1 MGFYLPVYIVSGTE
15 LTFRLGLTHLV
26 GTPALKPY
34 MHGYFLS
41 LKLYSTA
48 RVMAN
53 PNSYDEHREKLINA
67 RLEQKAESRIRAK
80 KEQPKVNKALA
91 ERLRRAE
98 ASAAKKGKTGVDG
111 QAGAGGVLV
120 DPRFKELFEDPEYEV
135 DEQSREFALLNPAT
149 VHNASLGLDG
159 KGRRKTAVE
168 DEEDD
173 SAKSSSGLEESEED
187 QDQEEEGSGKE
198 DEDEDDSDEGDL
210 NQYDPRKLRPDQEK
224 RQLLRAYQYR
234 PQLQAGQSA
243 PGQSSTSSSFGQRL
257 HASKRDSNKSTTKD
271 PRLDNVLA
279 MRRSGDGGM
288 EVSFVP
294 TGSAKSKARADA
306 AGDAD
311 DFIQEEF
318 DGGAPKKRTDK
329 KVERFG
335 HGMQRGLEEEDGDA
349 EGEARS
355 GRTKRRDPGRSASK
369 NAFRKR

>member
-1 MGFYLPVYIVSGTE
+1 
-15 LTFRLGLTHLV
+15 
-26 GTPALKPY
+26 

-48 RVMAN
+48 RLMAN

-67 RLEQKAESRIRAK
+67 RMEQKAESRIRAK

-98 ASAAKKGKTGVDG
+98 ASAAKKGGSAADG
-111 QAGAGGVLV
+111 AAAAGGVLG

-149 VHNASLGLDG
+149 VHNANLAAGG
-159 KGRRKTAVE
+159 KGASRRTAVE

-173 SAKSSSGLEESEED
+173 SAKSSSGLEESGD
-187 QDQEEEGSGKE
+187 EEEEASEEEEEAG
-198 DEDEDDSDEGDL
+198 DEDDSDEGDL

-234 PQLQAGQSA
+234 PQLQAGSST

-257 HASKRDSNKSTTKD
+257 HASKRDNDSASSASKNKD
-271 PRLDNVLA
+271 PRLENVLA

-294 TGSAKSKARADA
+294 EGSSKSRSKSA
-306 AGDAD
+306 AGDEDGDA

-318 DGGAPKKRTDK
+318 DGGAPKKRVDK

-335 HGMQRGLEEEDGDA
+335 HGLQRGLEDEEGDL
-349 EGEARS
+349 EGEAKS

-369 NAFRKR
+369 NAFRKK

>member
-1 MGFYLPVYIVSGTE
+1 V
-15 LTFRLGLTHLV
+15 LTVRLGLTHLV

-67 RLEQKAESRIRAK
+67 RMEQKAESRIRAK

-98 ASAAKKGKTGVDG
+98 ASAAKKGD
-111 QAGAGGVLV
+111 AAASGGVLV

-159 KGRRKTAVE
+159 KGRKKTAVE

-173 SAKSSSGLEESEED
+173 SAESSSGLEESEDE
-187 QDQEEEGSGKE
+187 EEEGSGE
-198 DEDEDDSDEGDL
+198 EEDDSDEGDL

-234 PQLQAGQSA
+234 PQLQAGSST

-257 HASKRDSNKSTTKD
+257 HAFNRNSSKATTTKD

-294 TGSAKSKARADA
+294 TGSAKSKARAA
-306 AGDAD
+306 EGEAEGD

-329 KVERFG
+329 KVDRFG
-335 HGMQRGLEEEDGDA
+335 HGMQRGLEEEDGDGQG